1 MTQKLI
7 PSEVAEALSSTNVSL
22 VNPLAEVRKF
32 MRNGGCTTDSF
43 NPAQATLYV
52 GLVLEEVA
60 EMILVIADNAVHNAT
75 KTSLQTLSHNVESA
89 GSVFKRGEFQGCVM
103 RAHKNDGAELLDAMI
118 DIAWVATGAAL
129 STSTNTA
136 GAFAE
141 VARANNDKFGTSGVC
156 VKDANGK
163 IVKPANWRGPDLSP
177 FVAKID
183 D

>member
-1 MTQKLI
+1 MTEKLF
-7 PSEVAEALSSTNVSL
+7 PSDVAEALSSTNVSL
-22 VNPLAEVRKF
+22 INPLAEVRKF

-43 NPAQATLYV
+43 NPEQATLYV

-60 EMILVIADNAVHNAT
+60 EMLDVIAGNCLNVNHRLSISAQAT
-75 KTSLQTLSHNVESA
+75 MIGAL
-89 GSVFKRGEFQGCVM
+89 GSSFKRGEFQGDVM
-103 RAHKNDGAELLDAMI
+103 RAHKTDGEELIDAMI
-118 DIAWVATGAAL
+118 DITWVATGAAL

-141 VARANNDKFGTSGVC
+141 VARANNDKFGTSGIC

-177 FVAKID
+177 FIAHCED
-183 D
+183 

>member
-60 EMILVIADNAVHNAT
+60 ELISTISEGCVDAAVHRDLCSMHSDIDAYA
-75 KTSLQTLSHNVESA
+75 KL
-89 GSVFKRGEFQGCVM
+89 FKRGEFQGDVM
-103 RAHKNDGAELLDAMI
+103 RAHKTDGAYLLDAMI

-141 VARANNDKFGTSGVC
+141 VARANNAKMPGGVC
-156 VKDANGK
+156 TKDANGK
-163 IVKPANWRGPDLSP
+163 IVKPANWPGPDLSP
-177 FVAKID
+177 FVANID

>member
-1 MTQKLI
+1 MTEKI
-7 PSEVAEALSSTNVSL
+7 HPSDIAEALSLLNVAL
-22 VNPLAEVRKF
+22 TNPLAEVRKF

-60 EMILVIADNAVHNAT
+60 EMILAISEGCIEKTARDHLFKLYAT
-75 KTSLQTLSHNVESA
+75 LDEHS
-89 GSVFKRGEFQGCVM
+89 GSFKSGNFQGDMM
-103 RAHKNDGAELLDAMI
+103 RAHKICGPELLDAMI
-118 DIAWVATGAAL
+118 DIAWVSTGAAL

-141 VARANNDKFGTSGVC
+141 VARANNDKFPGGVC
-156 VKDANGK
+156 TKDDNGK
-163 IVKPANWRGPDLSP
+163 IVKPDNWRCPVLSQ
-177 FVAKID
+177 FVAEID

>member
-60 EMILVIADNAVHNAT
+60 EMLEVIANNAIASDPKSHLQRVAFIIE
-75 KTSLQTLSHNVESA
+75 SLS
-89 GSVFKRGEFQGCVM
+89 GEFKTGDYYGDVM

-156 VKDANGK
+156 TKDANGK
-163 IVKPANWRGPDLSP
+163 IVKPANWRGPDHSP
-177 FVAKID
+177 FIAHCED
-183 D
+183 